1 MNLKRVIMD
10 ENSIE
15 RALKR
20 IAYQIMERNKGL
32 ENVCLVGIRT
42 RGVPMASKLVD
53 YLNAISEIEVP
64 LGILDITLYRD
75 DLSQVSEQPLIE
87 SSEIG
92 FDVDGK
98 TIIIVDDVLF
108 TGRTI
113 RAAISGL
120 LDYGR
125 PGKIE
130 LCVLVDR
137 GHHEMP
143 VKADYVGKHV
153 PTSRDEVIKVTFNE
167 TDDDEKVRIYQKH
180 NKG

>member
-1 MNLKRVIMD
+1 MNG
-10 ENSIE
+10 NSIE

-20 IAYQIMERNKGL
+20 IAYQIMEKNKGL
-32 ENVCLVGIRT
+32 DDVCLVGIRT
-42 RGVPMASKLVD
+42 RGVPMANKLAD
-53 YLNAISEIEVP
+53 YLSQIGAKEVP
-64 LGILDITLYRD
+64 MGILDITLYRD
-75 DLSQVSEQPLIE
+75 DLSQVSEQPLME

-130 LCVLVDR
+130 LCVLIDR

-143 VKADYVGKHV
+143 VKADYVGKQV
-153 PTSRDEVIKVTFNE
+153 PTSRDEVIKVTFEE
-167 TDDDEKVRIYQKH
+167 TDEDEKVRIYQK
-180 NKG
+180 NKKG